1 MSDAAE
7 KTKHNVEAWVVTV
20 DMGLGHQRATAPF
33 YDIARDEIIS
43 VGTHSSSDESEKAL
57 WERMLAAYEFLSR
70 VRSVPLIGK
79 PLFSVLDSLQN
90 IPPLYPLR
98 DLSAP
103 SYQVRLLHSLVKKG
117 LCKGMLEHIRSM
129 PLPLLTSHPAPAIA
143 ADEAGYGRIYC
154 IVCDAE
160 ISRAWVSLEPA
171 KSRIHYLV
179 PCGRALRR
187 LKAYGVPD
195 ERIFLTGFPMPFELL
210 GDKNLDVLKH
220 DVGQRLHYLDPNGR
234 FWPLH
239 EMNVKHFL
247 GGKNIRF
254 KKERLFT
261 ITFAVGGAGAQV
273 DIGCQILESIKD
285 RIKNSEARLNLVAGV
300 RKEVKKAFEEAKA
313 RFAPGSPLVNIIYA
327 DSKEEYFR
335 LFADTIRNTDV
346 LWTKPSELSFYAGLG
361 LPVIMAPDIGAQER
375 YNKAWLKEIQAGIEQ
390 EDPRYTSDWLWL
402 LLEEGRLAESAWDG
416 FLKARK
422 YGSYKVLEILET
434 GTMQR
439 ETNPLKR

>member
-1 MSDAAE
+1 MTE
-7 KTKHNVEAWVVTV
+7 TKENNKVSPEAWVVTV

-33 YDIARDEIIS
+33 YGIARDGIIS
-43 VGTHSSSDESEKAL
+43 VGSHSSSDEAEKAL
-57 WERMLAAYEFLSR
+57 WEKMLGAYEFLSR
-70 VRSVPLIGK
+70 VRAVPLVGK
-79 PLFSVLDSLQN
+79 PLFSILDSLQN

-98 DLSAP
+98 DLSSP
-103 SYQVRLLHSLVKKG
+103 SYQVKLLHSLVKKG
-117 LCKGMLEHIRSM
+117 LCKGMLQHIKTS

-160 ISRAWVSLEPA
+160 ISRAWVAMEPA
-171 KSRIHYLV
+171 RSRIHYLV

-195 ERIFLTGFPMPFELL
+195 ERIFLTGFPMPLELL

-220 DVGQRLHYLDPNGR
+220 DVGQRLHYLDPKKR

-254 KKERLFT
+254 KNERLFT
-261 ITFAVGGAGAQV
+261 VTFAVGGAGAQV
-273 DIGCQILESIKD
+273 DIGCQILESVKN
-285 RIKNSEARLNLVAGV
+285 RIKNSELCLNLVAGV
-300 RKEVKKAFEEAKA
+300 RKEVKKAFEETKK
-313 RFAPGSPLVNIIYA
+313 RFAKDSPLVNIIYA
-327 DSKEEYFR
+327 DTKEEYFR
-335 LFADTIRNTDV
+335 LFAETIRKTDV

-361 LPVIMAPDIGAQER
+361 LPIIMAPDIGAQER
-375 YNKAWLKEIQAGIEQ
+375 YNKAWLQEIQAGIMQ

-422 YGSYKVLEILET
+422 YGTYKIMEVLET

-439 ETNPLKR
+439 ETSPLKR